1 MSRPAIDVS
10 PLPSYA
16 FGHRSLMWWGTLGMM
31 AIEGTVFALAI
42 ASYFFLR
49 GRADE
54 WPIGAHPP
62 FLFWGTLN
70 TILLLASSVP
80 NQLAKRAAE
89 RLDLPKVQ
97 LWLFV
102 CLAFG
107 VAFIVVRAYEF
118 TTLNIWWDQNAYG
131 SLIWVLLGLH
141 TTHVVTDVADTAV
154 LTVLMVTGPI
164 DESRF
169 VDVSENALYW
179 YFVLIAWLPIY
190 AVIYFAPRMG

>member
-54 WPIGAHPP
+54 WPISAHPP
-62 FLFWGTLN
+62 LLFWGTLN
-70 TILLLASSVP
+70 TVLLLASSVP

-131 SLIWVLLGLH
+131 SLIWLLLGLH

-154 LTVLMVTGPI
+154 LTVLMVTGPV
-164 DESRF
+164 DETRF